1 MDCKFVR
8 QHLDAYVDAELEPT
22 PVIDFERHLD
32 VCSGCR
38 NELSVARLVQRTMRE
53 LPREAAPPVL
63 KMRIQ
68 RALDEAASPQQPFF
82 IHARGPFAG
91 VLAAA
96 GMLMLVAGAV
106 VRNDGGGARGPG
118 VAADL
123 APDVTPVRLLGD
135 VVARHTDQLPTEVAA
150 DRPEQVTNWFRGK
163 VGFRVR
169 SVEFTEPKVQIRF
182 MGARMSHIGDRQA
195 AKLYYSV
202 GDSRLTGVVFQ
213 SPPSLQRVLHDDQLI
228 ARLGAHRERIGS
240 RVVTY
245 QNVQGYTVP
254 ILEHDGITYAF
265 TGDLDQ
271 RQLLQLVAS
280 ARLP

>member
-8 QHLDAYVDAELEPT
+8 HHLDAYVDAELEPT

-32 VCSGCR
+32 VCSECR
-38 NELSVARLVQRTMRE
+38 NELSVARLVQRTVRE
-53 LPREAAPPVL
+53 LPCEAASPAL
-63 KMRIQ
+63 KVRIQ

-82 IHARGPFAG
+82 ILGRGPVTG

-106 VRNDGGGARGPG
+106 VRNDGGGGVARPG
-118 VAADL
+118 VSA
-123 APDVTPVRLLGD
+123 DVTPAPLFRD
-135 VVARHTDQLPTEVAA
+135 VVARHTDQLPTEIAA
-150 DRPEQVTNWFRGK
+150 ERPEQVTNWFRGK

-182 MGARMSHIGDRQA
+182 MGARVSHIGDRQA

-213 SPPSLQRVLHDDQLI
+213 SPPSLQRVLHDDQLV

-240 RVVTY
+240 RVETY
-245 QNVQGYTVP
+245 RNVEGYTVP
-254 ILEHDGITYAF
+254 ILVLPARGP
-265 TGDLDQ
+265 
-271 RQLLQLVAS
+271 RPAS
-280 ARLP
+280 AFSSNHLKLFRVWACSS